1 MYKYHCTVAAHGRFL
16 MITDD
21 EQLGT
26 INNATACWPCLTV
39 VGMPSGPVKLHVTP
53 LSSATY
59 TYDAYMLSSVS

>member
-1 MYKYHCTVAAHGRFL
+1 